1 MEVSQTKKLVR
12 VETGYGISGINMFFS
27 VMDIYRLGEIIQR
40 LSHSDEE
47 YRNQA
52 IEKIVNMHRRM
63 LTAIDGE
70 QESVWNEEGNSK
82 Y

>member
-1 MEVSQTKKLVR
+1 MEANKKKKLVR

-27 VMDIYRLGEIIQR
+27 VMDIFRLGEIIQR
-40 LSHSDEE
+40 LSHSDPE
-47 YRNQA
+47 YRRQA
-52 IEKIVNMHRRM
+52 IEKLINMHQRM
-63 LTAIDGE
+63 LNVIDTE